1 MTYNPEIHHRRS
13 IRLRNYD
20 YANAGAYFVTLCT
33 IDRCCYFDQ
42 FPRLREI
49 VNNEWNHIPERF
61 FNVDLDEYII
71 MPNHFH
77 GIITCRDT
85 PSGYPTSGH
94 SSEKSGH
101 PQGDAPT
108 LGKIVGAFK
117 SLCVT
122 AWLREIKTDTIN
134 ARGKFWQTNY
144 YEHVVRN
151 EDEMTRIRQYIIDN
165 PARWELDKENPMSRE
180 QQQQLEKWMI

>member
-1 MTYNPEIHHRRS
+1 
-13 IRLRNYD
+13 
-20 YANAGAYFVTLCT
+20 
-33 IDRCCYFDQ
+33 
-42 FPRLREI
+42 
-49 VNNEWNHIPERF
+49 
-61 FNVDLDEYII
+61 
-71 MPNHFH
+71 
-77 GIITCRDT
+77 
-85 PSGYPTSGH
+85 
-94 SSEKSGH
+94 
-101 PQGDAPT
+101 